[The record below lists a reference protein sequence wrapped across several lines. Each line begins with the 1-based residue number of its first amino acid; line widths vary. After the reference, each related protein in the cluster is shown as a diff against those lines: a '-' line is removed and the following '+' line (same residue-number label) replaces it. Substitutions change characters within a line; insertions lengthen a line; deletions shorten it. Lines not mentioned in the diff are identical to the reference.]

1 SSNSNSGS
9 WQVAGELQS
18 SNVSW
23 LKTAEVVLAPR
34 TAKSQTVTVS
44 TNVTLVDSVSSRAVV
59 VEVWHVVRS
68 IPDPRSLVSSAAM
81 LQPVVVESREDEP
94 ALLSLGKL
102 SVLGESLDSAAVWA
116 EYWSV
121 DVILRG
127 VALSKS
133 IKHVILWGVPFEVC
147 VFGGGHIVEMKSRPM
162 TPGELV
168 VTKRENDSLNW
179 LEVHPKHSFRGIFNG
194 SVVIAFRSKVS
205 SLEVVEVACPLRVAW
220 TSEVIDVPT
229 NDTVNVTQFL
239 GPFKMESV
247 VFENETLVVIPRSYV
262 MASFERGKESLAG
275 ADFMNLSLELPEWS
289 NWVLMHRARR
299 HRRVWTVGS
308 IVQVPNLAWGTFSE
322 LVAAPRGNELQPVT
336 LSVNVSLMNI
346 NSGDLVVVRFEHIIR
361 VVFDPRVLLAG
372 ELNDAMV
379 FEAEYQAPIRLPADP
394 VGIVAR
400 IAERSNDSATWII
413 DNELRGVHFNGI
425 RNFTVDGRNL
435 TTRLQRYRTA
445 VTLPIARKD
454 IIEGNSVLVTPA
466 DAFSGVTGLSFAYIF
481 TETSSMMKVEVEIKV
496 LLYWLPAPKEVDPV
510 SMDIVG
516 DESHNTTISGE
527 ALDELISTVFVDSA
541 YRRDFLLYISSTPLT
556 FAIQVDK
563 SNGYQL
569 VPENRYYSG
578 HASIRLKAVLQDKNV
593 PFGETSTS
601 YRQFGALPNVTLI
614 VTLEVFIAPV
624 ATIPLLNATIARAA
638 PPYGTAIVVSIS
650 AITLQDLDGSE
661 ELSVELSAQIGSDV
675 LAVFFNNQLLQ
686 PNTSGSDATSE
697 SVAYA
702 LPVPASTMTGIVGT
716 EVMLVALDA
725 SLSGKFGISLTATSR
740 ELYYTN
746 MSAANATVA
755 TAVYTAEVG
764 WAPEPAVYYVA
775 PLDVWFEGQE
785 DTAVVIPLRSIRESL
800 LADAP
805 LAGDDE
811 LQYGPW
817 RLAWDAGR
825 VDAVFV
831 NDASVET
838 PHSFGDGSGLLS
850 LGLAE
855 DQSFEFGVSENVSVV
870 PGQGY
875 YGEVA
880 VALSV
885 EAYSSTRSQVYIL
898 AANLR
903 IAVVPVASTRF
914 FSAAPNGSAVIHLG
928 FNRELD
934 VIVSEGVTLSTA
946 PRSSAEI
953 AFFVVDAD
961 NNANAA
967 VSAQSPSFWLCSG
980 DLVVGGTPWS
990 PNGMFALVE
999 EARSRSL
1006 NGTFAV
1012 LPPPDY
1018 VGSLPVTMQSV
1029 AVMSNLI
1036 PTELVSSNAVID
1048 ASGAAHGWLTVLS
1061 TSIVESLLPTEW
1073 NHAQA
1078 PTFGVV
1084 NASSRVYEDELGVVW
1099 ISELEVAD
1107 LDSTAP
1113 DMILSLEVLLPEMSN
1128 LSVSLNGSSVLA
1140 SGKETLDG
1148 TVYVVVQL
1156 PADSKAVRIA
1166 AGPTHSTHAEGFL
1179 RASVYAFSSSN
1190 ATTIAVSLDFLT
1202 VAEQPTL
1209 SVAVANTSI
1218 SEGGMFYG
1226 DITVLPTKAEL
1237 YYRVQAFFS
1246 PAFIA
1251 EVAGT
1256 SLSQSWSTGSTGISS
1271 HLLSSFSTH
1280 LGSGV
1285 GTPTSTLLSLV
1296 PIAKISGN
1304 LSVDVLVVTSTVDM
1318 GSDFFASE
1326 CYLRASSS
1334 KNAYNC
1340 LPSAQWKSMTVTSQS
1355 IALVIYPVAE
1365 APRFVVS
1372 PAVLSIAENS
1382 AAFVTVSNWT
1392 LGDTDGS
1399 ESMYLRLR
1407 CAGTYWQE
1415 VSVDSISSNRSGDA
1429 TLTAASFE
1437 LLPLGVS
1444 RSDTHADLSV
1454 QLSPPSYFSGSIE
1467 CTLVAHAI
1475 DSSGAFVSEDTYEV
1489 PLSAAVIPEATV
1501 PLVSLATTAFTAVED
1516 GVVVCDSVAASLVD
1530 ADGSEALFLVVDFG
1544 EYDPYVTSVT
1554 WRSGVSVASFSSKA
1568 DGAVP
1573 SMVFGEAS
1581 QRVVAAGAG
1590 QMEMRGGVEIGL
1602 VAGYSGELHLSIWS
1616 ASIET
1621 AYLASDEVSDAAVA
1635 SALAVSVDVA
1645 IAPVAD
1651 TPLLGATIAQPVAP
1665 AGSALVVSISAIT
1678 LQDLDGSEELSVELS
1693 AQIGSDVLAVF
1704 FNNQLLQPG
1713 ASGSDATSESVAYA
1727 LPVPASTMT
1736 GIVGAE
1742 VMLVALDASLSGK
1755 FGISLTATS
1764 RELYYTNMSAA
1775 NATVATAVY
1784 TAEVGWAPEPA
1795 VYYVAPLDVWF
1806 EGQEDTAV
1814 VIPLRSIRESLLA
1827 DAPLAGDDELQ
1838 YGPWR
1843 LAWDAGRVDA
1853 VFVNDASVETPHS
1866 FGDGSG
1872 LLSLGLAED
1881 QSFEFGVSENV
1892 SVVPGQG
1899 YYGEVAVAL
1908 SVEAY
1913 SSTRSQVYILA
1924 AKLRMAEVPV
1934 ARTRFFTAAQNGTAP
1949 RSSDEITFFV
1959 VDADNNAN
1967 AAVSAQSPSFWLC
1980 SGDLVVGGTPWSPNG
1995 MFALVEEAR
2004 SRSLNGTF
2012 AVLPPPDYV
2021 GSLPVTMQSVA
2032 VMSNLIPTELVSS
2045 NAVIDASGAAHGW
2058 LTVLSTSI
2066 VESLLPTEW
2075 NHAQAP
2081 TFGVVNASSRV
2092 YEDELGVVW
2101 ISELEVA
2108 DLDSTAPDMI
2118 LSLEVLLPEMS
2129 NLSVSL
2135 NGSSVLASGKETLD
2149 GTVYVVVQL
2158 PADSKAVRIAAG
2170 PTHSTHAEGF
2180 LRASVYAFSSSNAT
2194 TIAVSLDFLT
2204 VAEQPTLSVA
2214 VANTSISE
2222 GGMFYGDITVLPTK
2236 AELYYRVQA
2245 FFSPA
2250 FIAEVAGTSLSQS
2263 WSTGSTGISSHLLS
2277 SFSTHLG
2284 SGVGT
2289 PTSTLLSLVP
2299 IAKISGNLSVDVLV
2313 VTSTVDMGSDFFASE
2328 CYLRASSSKNAYN
2341 CLPSAQWKSMTVTS
2355 QSIALVIYPVAEAPR
2370 FVVSPAVLSIA
2381 ENSAAFVTVS
2391 NWTLGDTDG
2400 SESMYL
2406 RLRCAG
2412 TYWQEVSVD
2421 SISSNRSGDATLT
2434 AASFELLPL
2443 GVYRSDTHADLSVQL
2458 SPPSYFS
2465 GFIECTLV
2473 AHAID
2478 RSGTF
2483 VSEDTY
2489 EVPLSATVIPEATV
2503 PLVSLATTA
2512 LTAVEDGVVVCD
2524 SVAASLVDA
2533 DGSEALFLVVDF
2545 GEYDPYVTSVT
2556 WRSGVSVASFSSKAD
2571 GAVPSMVFGEASQR
2585 VVAAGAGQMEMR
2597 GGVEIGLVAGYS
2609 GELHLSIWS
2618 ASIEKLYLA
2627 SGTVPNGGV
2636 ARAGPLQITVHVTP
2650 ICHVADVVLKPVTAT
2665 TKPLV
2670 AVPIQVI
2677 GFTIDTDGSEILTT
2691 QVSVNTS
2698 AVLSLY
2704 GTNASENWLAGGDT
2718 TVLPRVDSQPVFRVD
2733 QIFTVVPRADF
2744 VGFFVVNVTVKTTEL
2759 ETGETKIKSVVA
2771 TLLVT
2776 PVDPLVRV
2784 SPVSHGY
2791 WNEFVQL
2798 PFQRL
2803 DVQQEVVSREHLL
2816 LYVENRTQVADI
2828 YAGCKRLAPL
2838 ALGAVDLYVVPYA
2851 LRDVVSVRPRE
2862 YWYGNMKL
2870 FALVT
2875 TVAFDIASTPNRTA
2889 YQGTSDG
2896 IVILDIP
2903 VMIHPRPV
2911 APSSS
2916 LSTSTRGGFVVV
2928 GKPISLTFDG
2938 VFPYESWGRSITG
2951 GMTSQLAMAPQSVV
2965 DSLSS
2970 NLSMAVTKAAL
2981 RGIGAYGLYS
2991 TGNIS
2996 GNTHLRF
3003 LISEKNSYSGPML
3016 ATVTTKTTDVLRQ
3029 TMLTNVS
3036 NVTWRLVGEAYRGVL
3051 GFGKSIRVFQVG
3063 DNQNIT
3069 FRLSDFGLMSE
3080 LTDLVSVQAF
3090 IAENAVDGLLVGS
3103 TLLTGEADV
3112 VWGSTMKFG
3121 DLRFDLHGSK
3131 SPACLPAVEP
3141 SCLLSRIIT
3150 VMPRKYAA
3158 QTFNVTMKI
3167 VSRVSINDTAFGS
3180 LSTAT
3185 TFGRCRVVVMPVP
3198 NTPVL
3203 VLNSTSLT
3211 MLEDIAA
3218 AFTIVE
3224 ASTPDRDGS
3233 EVIEVDMSF
3242 DPLYLDGIQ
3251 VDGISVTTPAV
3262 AGTVV
3267 LLPRSSTISI
3277 TTNRIV
3283 SLFARR
3289 NFAGSFTIQ
3298 IGITSI
3304 EGSTGEV
3311 TRIST
3316 SLSVI
3321 VIAVADT
3328 PVIYMGTTE
3337 IRVNQNVTGELTV
3350 ASIALTDVDNSETLR
3365 LVISDPSGSAL
3376 KAAEMSGGT
3385 QLVKDGAGSKF
3396 TLSSLPVTSSNLLI
3410 RLTPVATWFG
3420 STQLQLSAV
3429 SRESSN
3435 GNEATTSISVAF
3447 TVLPVA
3453 DVPTLIVENTRG
3465 QLAQATR
3472 IGLVSVSI
3480 PNQAKLDATS
3490 LTVYLVPRSTDLIEV
3505 KWQSQVLSLE
3515 TTADVSSSGLY
3526 RLPSTTTLQQPTVTV
3541 STAKWVSSVT
3551 FDVVVVAAISVSG
3564 TSQRTS
3570 QAATV
3575 TFAAV
3580 QLSSTSFNLTEG
3592 VTGSLSLTLLSAP
3605 LSAVTVTFTSSLTT
3619 RAITV
3624 PTSATFT
3631 STDWNVAKTVQI
3643 STVNNFLDDANA
3655 VATISGVTS
3664 SSDAVYLGY
3673 PISTVMVQVF
3683 NDDYSG
3689 FAVYQGSTKTTAP
3702 ALVVAEGRVF
3712 SDTYNIVLLA
3722 QPTADVSVTLTT
3734 SLSILVVAPTSVT
3747 FTASD
3752 WNVPKAIAVA
3762 ADDNFVVDGDRTATI
3777 SSVVTSSDPL
3787 YSTKTIANLNVKIVE
3802 TKDTTP
3808 PPKILDAKFLDT
3820 AVGLTITF
3828 DRAVDRTTLVAD
3840 NFACSVLFDLPTAT
3854 DSTNYCGVA
3863 PPCTWQTG
3871 SLSIRFV
3878 FGQGAKIVPGSTL
3891 ALRANLLKS
3900 TATAELAAPAV
3911 NLIVSAPDKAPRP
3924 QVLVSGATSLGMC
3937 DDLFL
3942 DGSSSSGSGGRSMMY
3957 TWMLV
3962 NTSSVTTSSV
3972 DSVKALLA
3980 SAATTNNAT
3989 IKIAAA
3995 VLEADGIYS
4004 FVLLASNF
4012 FGKMGNSN
4020 EIVIK
4025 KSGMALPSVSIK
4037 GGGLQGA
4044 YRAAELVITASASY
4058 PSCSGTISTDSTG
4071 STALSTGVDMTFTW
4085 LQVAGDLTSAQFK
4098 STSPNARI
4106 LKLPAATLTVGVN
4119 YVFRLF
4125 VAMASNAKV
4134 NNTADVQIAVARTD
4148 LTPLISAGNR
4158 SVGVEQ
4164 DLVLD
4169 ASPSADPD
4177 DPQNTVLM
4185 QYAWACTTFNVAT
4198 QAYDTACLTAV
4209 GDTLV
4214 LDTQAKIT
4222 VAANTV
4228 NPNTVYKFA
4237 ATVAKDSRSST
4248 ASVFITIT
4256 PGSPPQVSIDP
4267 LTTAKVNIND
4277 RVVLKGK
4284 ATSKLPITKTEWS
4297 IAGAST
4303 AAMSAIFA
4311 IPPVN
4316 RTTMLLNGE
4325 KLTPG
4330 VSYKFQ
4336 LNATDS
4342 SGQMGSATIAVVAN
4356 SPPSSGSLSVTPSLG
4371 YALEDKFSLLASDW
4385 VDEDLP
4391 LKYTFKYIKG
4401 STYSGESEV
4410 ALGASTPD
4418 ALFVSQLGLGGGDNS
4433 TITLVVYIQDALG
4446 AVTRVTKEI
4455 QVKQMVVAAADQAA
4469 YLANKTNA
4477 VLAEALSGDP
4487 GTVLNTINALA
4498 DMVNGNE
4505 ETTTGTSTGGTVST
4519 PAPSALKSC
4528 PTSNSVESGTMETIA
4543 GWTKQQ

>member
-1 SSNSNSGS
+1 
-9 WQVAGELQS
+9 
-18 SNVSW
+18 
-23 LKTAEVVLAPR
+23 
-34 TAKSQTVTVS
+34 
-44 TNVTLVDSVSSRAVV
+44 
-59 VEVWHVVRS
+59 
-68 IPDPRSLVSSAAM
+68 M

-102 SVLGESLDSAAVWA
+102 NVLGESLDSAAVWA

-133 IKHVILWGVPFEVC
+133 IKHVILWGVPFE
-147 VFGGGHIVEMKSRPM
+147 
-162 TPGELV
+162 
-168 VTKRENDSLNW
+168 
-179 LEVHPKHSFRGIFNG
+179 
-194 SVVIAFRSKVS
+194 
-205 SLEVVEVACPLRVAW
+205 
-220 TSEVIDVPT
+220 
-229 NDTVNVTQFL
+229 
-239 GPFKMESV
+239 
-247 VFENETLVVIPRSYV
+247 
-262 MASFERGKESLAG
+262 
-275 ADFMNLSLELPEWS
+275 
-289 NWVLMHRARR
+289 
-299 HRRVWTVGS
+299 
-308 IVQVPNLAWGTFSE
+308 
-322 LVAAPRGNELQPVT
+322 
-336 LSVNVSLMNI
+336 
-346 NSGDLVVVRFEHIIR
+346 
-361 VVFDPRVLLAG
+361 
-372 ELNDAMV
+372 
-379 FEAEYQAPIRLPADP
+379 
-394 VGIVAR
+394 
-400 IAERSNDSATWII
+400 
-413 DNELRGVHFNGI
+413 
-425 RNFTVDGRNL
+425 
-435 TTRLQRYRTA
+435 
-445 VTLPIARKD
+445 D

-800 LADAP
+800 LADVP

-946 PRSSAEI
+946 PRSNAEI

-1437 LLPLGVS
+1437 LLPLGVY

-1827 DAPLAGDDELQ
+1827 DVPLAGDDELQ

-1924 AKLRMAEVPV
+1924 ANLRIAVVPV
-1934 ARTRFFTAAQNGTAP
+1934 ASTRFFSAAPNGSAVIHLGFNRELDVIVSEGVTLSTAP
-1949 RSSDEITFFV
+1949 RSNAEIAFFV

-2636 ARAGPLQITVHVTP
+2636 ARAGPLQITWP
-2650 ICHVADVVLKPVTAT
+2650 
-2665 TKPLV
+2665 
-2670 AVPIQVI
+2670 
-2677 GFTIDTDGSEILTT
+2677 
-2691 QVSVNTS
+2691 
-2698 AVLSLY
+2698 
-2704 GTNASENWLAGGDT
+2704 
-2718 TVLPRVDSQPVFRVD
+2718 
-2733 QIFTVVPRADF
+2733 
-2744 VGFFVVNVTVKTTEL
+2744 
-2759 ETGETKIKSVVA
+2759 
-2771 TLLVT
+2771 
-2776 PVDPLVRV
+2776 
-2784 SPVSHGY
+2784 
-2791 WNEFVQL
+2791 
-2798 PFQRL
+2798 
-2803 DVQQEVVSREHLL
+2803 
-2816 LYVENRTQVADI
+2816 
-2828 YAGCKRLAPL
+2828 
-2838 ALGAVDLYVVPYA
+2838 
-2851 LRDVVSVRPRE
+2851 
-2862 YWYGNMKL
+2862 
-2870 FALVT
+2870 
-2875 TVAFDIASTPNRTA
+2875 
-2889 YQGTSDG
+2889 
-2896 IVILDIP
+2896 
-2903 VMIHPRPV
+2903 
-2911 APSSS
+2911 
-2916 LSTSTRGGFVVV
+2916 
-2928 GKPISLTFDG
+2928 
-2938 VFPYESWGRSITG
+2938 
-2951 GMTSQLAMAPQSVV
+2951 
-2965 DSLSS
+2965 
-2970 NLSMAVTKAAL
+2970 
-2981 RGIGAYGLYS
+2981 
-2991 TGNIS
+2991 
-2996 GNTHLRF
+2996 
-3003 LISEKNSYSGPML
+3003 
-3016 ATVTTKTTDVLRQ
+3016 
-3029 TMLTNVS
+3029 
-3036 NVTWRLVGEAYRGVL
+3036 
-3051 GFGKSIRVFQVG
+3051 
-3063 DNQNIT
+3063 
-3069 FRLSDFGLMSE
+3069 
-3080 LTDLVSVQAF
+3080 
-3090 IAENAVDGLLVGS
+3090 
-3103 TLLTGEADV
+3103 
-3112 VWGSTMKFG
+3112 
-3121 DLRFDLHGSK
+3121 
-3131 SPACLPAVEP
+3131 
-3141 SCLLSRIIT
+3141 
-3150 VMPRKYAA
+3150 
-3158 QTFNVTMKI
+3158 
-3167 VSRVSINDTAFGS
+3167 
-3180 LSTAT
+3180 
-3185 TFGRCRVVVMPVP
+3185 
-3198 NTPVL
+3198 
-3203 VLNSTSLT
+3203 
-3211 MLEDIAA
+3211 
-3218 AFTIVE
+3218 
-3224 ASTPDRDGS
+3224 
-3233 EVIEVDMSF
+3233 
-3242 DPLYLDGIQ
+3242 
-3251 VDGISVTTPAV
+3251 
-3262 AGTVV
+3262 
-3267 LLPRSSTISI
+3267 
-3277 TTNRIV
+3277 
-3283 SLFARR
+3283 
-3289 NFAGSFTIQ
+3289 
-3298 IGITSI
+3298 
-3304 EGSTGEV
+3304 
-3311 TRIST
+3311 
-3316 SLSVI
+3316 
-3321 VIAVADT
+3321 
-3328 PVIYMGTTE
+3328 
-3337 IRVNQNVTGELTV
+3337 
-3350 ASIALTDVDNSETLR
+3350 
-3365 LVISDPSGSAL
+3365 
-3376 KAAEMSGGT
+3376 
-3385 QLVKDGAGSKF
+3385 
-3396 TLSSLPVTSSNLLI
+3396 
-3410 RLTPVATWFG
+3410 
-3420 STQLQLSAV
+3420 
-3429 SRESSN
+3429 
-3435 GNEATTSISVAF
+3435 
-3447 TVLPVA
+3447 
-3453 DVPTLIVENTRG
+3453 
-3465 QLAQATR
+3465 
-3472 IGLVSVSI
+3472 
-3480 PNQAKLDATS
+3480 
-3490 LTVYLVPRSTDLIEV
+3490 
-3505 KWQSQVLSLE
+3505 
-3515 TTADVSSSGLY
+3515 
-3526 RLPSTTTLQQPTVTV
+3526 
-3541 STAKWVSSVT
+3541 
-3551 FDVVVVAAISVSG
+3551 
-3564 TSQRTS
+3564 
-3570 QAATV
+3570 
-3575 TFAAV
+3575 
-3580 QLSSTSFNLTEG
+3580 
-3592 VTGSLSLTLLSAP
+3592 
-3605 LSAVTVTFTSSLTT
+3605 
-3619 RAITV
+3619 
-3624 PTSATFT
+3624 
-3631 STDWNVAKTVQI
+3631 
-3643 STVNNFLDDANA
+3643 
-3655 VATISGVTS
+3655 
-3664 SSDAVYLGY
+3664 
-3673 PISTVMVQVF
+3673 
-3683 NDDYSG
+3683 
-3689 FAVYQGSTKTTAP
+3689 
-3702 ALVVAEGRVF
+3702 
-3712 SDTYNIVLLA
+3712 
-3722 QPTADVSVTLTT
+3722 
-3734 SLSILVVAPTSVT
+3734 
-3747 FTASD
+3747 
-3752 WNVPKAIAVA
+3752 
-3762 ADDNFVVDGDRTATI
+3762 
-3777 SSVVTSSDPL
+3777 
-3787 YSTKTIANLNVKIVE
+3787 
-3802 TKDTTP
+3802 
-3808 PPKILDAKFLDT
+3808 
-3820 AVGLTITF
+3820 
-3828 DRAVDRTTLVAD
+3828 
-3840 NFACSVLFDLPTAT
+3840 
-3854 DSTNYCGVA
+3854 
-3863 PPCTWQTG
+3863 
-3871 SLSIRFV
+3871 
-3878 FGQGAKIVPGSTL
+3878 
-3891 ALRANLLKS
+3891 
-3900 TATAELAAPAV
+3900 
-3911 NLIVSAPDKAPRP
+3911 
-3924 QVLVSGATSLGMC
+3924 
-3937 DDLFL
+3937 
-3942 DGSSSSGSGGRSMMY
+3942 
-3957 TWMLV
+3957 
-3962 NTSSVTTSSV
+3962 
-3972 DSVKALLA
+3972 
-3980 SAATTNNAT
+3980 
-3989 IKIAAA
+3989 
-3995 VLEADGIYS
+3995 
-4004 FVLLASNF
+4004 
-4012 FGKMGNSN
+4012 
-4020 EIVIK
+4020 
-4025 KSGMALPSVSIK
+4025 
-4037 GGGLQGA
+4037 
-4044 YRAAELVITASASY
+4044 
-4058 PSCSGTISTDSTG
+4058 
-4071 STALSTGVDMTFTW
+4071 
-4085 LQVAGDLTSAQFK
+4085 
-4098 STSPNARI
+4098 
-4106 LKLPAATLTVGVN
+4106 
-4119 YVFRLF
+4119 
-4125 VAMASNAKV
+4125 
-4134 NNTADVQIAVARTD
+4134 
-4148 LTPLISAGNR
+4148 
-4158 SVGVEQ
+4158 
-4164 DLVLD
+4164 
-4169 ASPSADPD
+4169 
-4177 DPQNTVLM
+4177 
-4185 QYAWACTTFNVAT
+4185 
-4198 QAYDTACLTAV
+4198 
-4209 GDTLV
+4209 
-4214 LDTQAKIT
+4214 
-4222 VAANTV
+4222 
-4228 NPNTVYKFA
+4228 
-4237 ATVAKDSRSST
+4237 SRS
-4248 ASVFITIT
+4248 
-4256 PGSPPQVSIDP
+4256 
-4267 LTTAKVNIND
+4267 K
-4277 RVVLKGK
+4277 
-4284 ATSKLPITKTEWS
+4284 
-4297 IAGAST
+4297 
-4303 AAMSAIFA
+4303 
-4311 IPPVN
+4311 
-4316 RTTMLLNGE
+4316 
-4325 KLTPG
+4325 
-4330 VSYKFQ
+4330 
-4336 LNATDS
+4336 
-4342 SGQMGSATIAVVAN
+4342 
-4356 SPPSSGSLSVTPSLG
+4356 
-4371 YALEDKFSLLASDW
+4371 
-4385 VDEDLP
+4385 
-4391 LKYTFKYIKG
+4391 
-4401 STYSGESEV
+4401 
-4410 ALGASTPD
+4410 
-4418 ALFVSQLGLGGGDNS
+4418 
-4433 TITLVVYIQDALG
+4433 
-4446 AVTRVTKEI
+4446 
-4455 QVKQMVVAAADQAA
+4455 
-4469 YLANKTNA
+4469 
-4477 VLAEALSGDP
+4477 
-4487 GTVLNTINALA
+4487 
-4498 DMVNGNE
+4498 
-4505 ETTTGTSTGGTVST
+4505 
-4519 PAPSALKSC
+4519 
-4528 PTSNSVESGTMETIA
+4528 
-4543 GWTKQQ
+4543 